1 MKKILSFLIVLL
13 FVMNISCTS
22 SYAKY
27 MYNDEYINVKLQRP
41 IKSNNYI
48 NLKSEN
54 GFVIF
59 SFDGYLKEMDKLI
72 VNEIVITLGDN
83 DSIAIKDKNDY
94 ILYSFGNNDNIYIS
108 SIDEFEPI
116 VKVENDR
123 YRDYLTFIRNGNKI
137 DVINY
142 VSLNHYLYGVVPR
155 EMPSTFPLEALK
167 AQAIASR
174 TFALKNINKHIKE
187 GYNLCD
193 STDCQVYGGY
203 DSETEIT
210 NRAVDETIG
219 IVLKY
224 NNELIEAS
232 YHSNSGGYTEDS
244 VNVWGISYP
253 YLKAVE
259 DEFSVGLP
267 NSNWQI
273 ILSSSDI
280 RNRLLKN
287 NINIGEIVSLTPT
300 EILGNGRVV
309 KLKIVG
315 TNGEI
320 ILEKDKIRQV
330 FGYSDIKSNWFD
342 IRKIN
347 GNNLDNSIKE
357 IYAMDSNK
365 TVKIKLSDFYTING
379 EKAKVFSN
387 REGFKRIVTDKGI
400 ENINKV
406 QALNDSVEFVIEGK
420 GYGHGVGMSQWGAKR
435 MGELGYTHDEILKH
449 YYSGVELTTLY

>member
-1 MKKILSFLIVLL
+1 MKKILFFLMVLL
-13 FVMNISCTS
+13 LVININCTS
-22 SYAKY
+22 SYAKD
-27 MYNDEYINVKLQRP
+27 MYNDEYIKVKLQRP
-41 IKSNNYI
+41 IKSNNCI
-48 NLKSEN
+48 SLKSEN
-54 GFVIF
+54 GFVIS

-72 VNEIVITLGDN
+72 VNEIILTLGDN
-83 DSIAIKDKNDY
+83 DSISIKDKNDY

-116 VKVENDR
+116 VKVENDS
-123 YRDYLTFIRNGNKI
+123 YRDYLTFVRNENKI

-142 VSLNHYLYGVVPR
+142 VSLNHYLYGVVSR
-155 EMPSTFPLEALK
+155 EMPSTFPLESLK

-174 TFALKNINKHIKE
+174 TFALKNMNKHIKE

-210 NRAVDETIG
+210 NRAVDETSG

-244 VNVWGISYP
+244 SNVWGTSYP
-253 YLKAVE
+253 YLRAVE
-259 DEFSVGLP
+259 DEFSIGLP

-280 RNRLLKN
+280 RNKLLKN
-287 NINIGEIVSLTPT
+287 NINIGDIISLNSIEIS
-300 EILGNGRVV
+300 ENGRVV

-315 TNGEI
+315 TKGEI
-320 ILEKDKIRQV
+320 VLEKDKIRQV

-342 IRKIN
+342 IRKID
-347 GNNLDNSIKE
+347 GNNLDNVIE
-357 IYAMDSNK
+357 EVYVMDAIK
-365 TVKIKLSDFYTING
+365 TVKIKLNDSYATSG
-379 EKAKVFSN
+379 EKAKIFSN

-400 ENINKV
+400 EDINKA
-406 QALNDSVEFVIEGK
+406 QALNGSPQFVIEGK
-420 GYGHGVGMSQWGAKR
+420 GYGHGVGMSQWGAKK

>member
-72 VNEIVITLGDN
+72 ANEIVITLGDN

-244 VNVWGISYP
+244 ANVWGISYP

>member
-1 MKKILSFLIVLL
+1 LKKILSFLIVLL

-244 VNVWGISYP
+244 ANVWGISYP